1 MCAGGS
7 VRGGLRAASSQLMLA
22 PTAAPPSYA
31 MKQRSARL
39 VLVIRHDD
47 TVRALLLSL
56 PLCACCRWRE
66 LAKTKY
72 AAWQQDSKRRVA
84 VADTL
89 KQQIDGLL
97 QTCQW
102 HAGSLPPELF
112 SGNGSMQA
120 EGAGLQDKQHSW
132 QELVQ
137 QQWGALF
144 DRAAHLDKPGEVPSH
159 LLCPLTMEVSPCLPP
174 GRLVCVFCG

>member
-1 MCAGGS
+1 MPHWHRRVGQ
-7 VRGGLRAASSQLMLA
+7 LRH
-22 PTAAPPSYA
+22 
-31 MKQRSARL
+31 ARL
-39 VLVIRHDD
+39 VLVIRHDAM
-47 TVRALLLSL
+47 RMLLLSL
-56 PLCACCRWRE
+56 PLACCRWRE

-120 EGAGLQDKQHSW
+120 EGAGLQDKQQTW

-174 GRLVCVFCG
+174 GRLVCVCAFCS

>member
-1 MCAGGS
+1 
-7 VRGGLRAASSQLMLA
+7 V
-22 PTAAPPSYA
+22 
-31 MKQRSARL
+31 L
-39 VLVIRHDD
+39 VLL
-47 TVRALLLSL
+47 ALLLL
-56 PLCACCRWRE
+56 AYCCCRWRE

-72 AAWQQDSKRRVA
+72 AAWQQDSKQRTA
-84 VADTL
+84 VAATL
-89 KQQIDGLL
+89 KQQIDGLV

-120 EGAGLQDKQHSW
+120 GSSGLQDKQQQNM

-137 QQWGALF
+137 QQWGVLF

-174 GRLVCVFCG
+174 RRLGCVWCSDLGAQHSRICISVQFPPWYHSWSPRAGLSSLC